1 MLSSMLDIHPHIPA
15 IKRANVS
22 PHRQVKVNI
31 GGENMCLGGGDSSA
45 VLLHVSRGL
54 KDMKNHFINQLP
66 AQMKNLI
73 WEFP

>member
-1 MLSSMLDIHPHIPA
+1 
-15 IKRANVS
+15 
-22 PHRQVKVNI
+22 
-31 GGENMCLGGGDSSA
+31 MCLGGGDSSA